1 MDCVIFLFIIVRMNL
16 NYSGYFWQ
24 KPDDKQNKT
33 SLKSMGDL
41 LMLMTNNNHII
52 MISKD
57 VS

>member
-1 MDCVIFLFIIVRMNL
+1 MNL